1 MPLSERD
8 FPKEFIKNKLAT
20 FRLTIKLSIYEKQKH
35 PFVHLLAS
43 CLKMG
48 RATIA
53 LHQYH
58 YQPSFCFKDIWVKN

>member
-48 RATIA
+48 RATMPSINTITN
-53 LHQYH
+53 LH
-58 YQPSFCFKDIWVKN
+58 SVSRIFG